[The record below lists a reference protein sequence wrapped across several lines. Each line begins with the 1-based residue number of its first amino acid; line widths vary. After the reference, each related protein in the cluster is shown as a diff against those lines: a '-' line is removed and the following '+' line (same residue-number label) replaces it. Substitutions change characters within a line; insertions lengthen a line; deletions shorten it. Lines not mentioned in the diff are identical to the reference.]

1 MTKKS
6 IIKKGTAAL
15 LLGAMLMSSNGV
27 VLAKDL
33 KNSAVNSTGDYNQAN
48 KDEHFNAQ
56 LDSLVK
62 SGTITQQQKDKILS
76 YMEKKKAERKAEF
89 EKVKSMSETER
100 KDYFEKMKS
109 QSKPDMFR
117 ELVDQKV
124 LTQDQ
129 ADAVKAQLPHHKD
142 DRGRGFRNQLDSFV
156 KSGTITEE
164 QKVKIIEYMQMRKAD
179 MFKELV
185 DQKIITQQQ
194 ADTMK
199 KQMMEHRQ
207 QPSNNNPNNNKTQ

>member
-1 MTKKS
+1 MAKKS
-6 IIKKGTAAL
+6 IIKKSTAVL
-15 LLGAMLMSSNGV
+15 LLGAMLMSSKGV

-33 KNSAVNSTGDYNQAN
+33 KNSAVNPAGDYNQVN
-48 KDEHFNAQ
+48 KDEHFSAQ

-62 SGTITQQQKDKILS
+62 SGTITQQQKDKIIS

-109 QSKPDMFR
+109 QPKPDMFR

-124 LTQDQ
+124 LTQSQ
-129 ADAVKAQLPHHKD
+129 ADAVKSQLPHHKGD
-142 DRGRGFRNQLDSFV
+142 MGRGFRNQLDSFV

-164 QKVKIIEYMQMRKAD
+164 QKAKIIEYMQKRKAD

-207 QPSNNNPNNNKTQ
+207 HLNNNNQNNNEAQ